1 MAWTIKVS
9 KRADKQLRKLNRQ
22 VADRI
27 TKYIKDISLL
37 DDPRTKGKALT
48 GTLRG
53 LWRYRVEDYR
63 IICDIIDDELVILV
77 LETEHRSKV
86 YKNQK

>member
-9 KRADKQLRKLNRQ
+9 KRADKQLRKLNKQ

-27 TKYIKDISLL
+27 TKYINEISLL

-63 IICDIIDDELVILV
+63 IICDIIDNELVILV
-77 LETEHRSKV
+77 LEVEHRSKV
-86 YKNQK
+86 YGINA

>member
-9 KRADKQLRKLNRQ
+9 KRSDKQLRKLNRQ

-86 YKNQK
+86 YKNQN

>member
-1 MAWTIKVS
+1 MAWTVKVS

-27 TKYIKDISLL
+27 TKYIEDISLL
-37 DDPRTKGKALT
+37 DDLRTKGKALT

-86 YKNQK
+86 YRD

>member
-9 KRADKQLRKLNRQ
+9 KRADKQIRKLDKNT
-22 VADRI
+22 ANII
-27 TKYIKDISLL
+27 TKYLREISLL

-53 LWRYRVEDYR
+53 LWRYRIGDYR
-63 IICDIIDDELVILV
+63 IICDVIDNELVILE
-77 LETEHRSKV
+77 LEAEHRSKV
-86 YKNQK
+86 YKNQ

>member
-37 DDPRTKGKALT
+37 DDPRLKGKGLT
-48 GTLRG
+48 GNLRG
-53 LWRYRVEDYR
+53 LWRYRVENYR
-63 IICDIIDDELVILV
+63 IICDIIDNELVILV
-77 LETEHRSKV
+77 LNAEHKNKV
-86 YKNQK
+86 YRD